1 MITRE
6 ELKGRWNEIRGQ
18 IKEKWGQLTDD
29 DLRQAEGNTDQLIGL
44 IQRKTGEGREQITR
58 FFDNFTKEAGDKST
72 DMMGQAG
79 QVANQAAEVAQR
91 YAQDAGKYVQD
102 ASRYVQ
108 DGYEQAT
115 HSVQEGLHQAENAV
129 RQRPVE
135 SLAAAFGTG
144 VIAGLL
150 VALMVRS
157 R

>member
-58 FFDNFTKEAGDKST
+58 FFDNFTKEAGDKAT

-79 QVANQAAEVAQR
+79 QVATQAAEVAQR

-102 ASRYVQ
+102 AGKYVQ

-115 HSVQEGLHQAENAV
+115 HSVQEGLQQAEQAV

>member
-58 FFDNFTKEAGDKST
+58 FFDGMMKEGGDGAT
-72 DMMGQAG
+72 DVMGQAG
-79 QVANQAAEVAQR
+79 EAMNQAAESAQK
-91 YAQDAGKYVQD
+91 YAQDASKYVQEGYQQ
-102 ASRYVQ
+102 ASRSVQ
-108 DGYEQAT
+108 DGM
-115 HSVQEGLHQAENAV
+115 HQAEETV

-135 SLAAAFGTG
+135 SLAVAFGTG
-144 VIAGLL
+144 VITGLL
-150 VALMVRS
+150 VALVMRS